1 MDFNK
6 LGVNLATVTANISKD
21 HNLADAFQ
29 QRLVSMINEFNL
41 SIDKDSEVGLQLC
54 NFGQKITFYIT
65 NIGYWNPSLIH
76 FYGIDT
82 ETHNEVELIQH
93 VSQINVLLI
102 KLPKLKPE
110 EPKRPIGFS
119 TWEEFEESKDR

>member
-1 MDFNK
+1 MNFGE
-6 LGVNLATVTANISKD
+6 LGMNLATVTANISKD
-21 HNLADAFQ
+21 QNLADAFQ

-65 NIGYWNPSLIH
+65 DIGYWNPSLIR

>member
-1 MDFNK
+1 MNFGE
-6 LGVNLATVTANISKD
+6 LGMNLATVTANISQD

-65 NIGYWNPSLIH
+65 DIGYWNPSLIR

-102 KLPKLKPE
+102 KLPS
-110 EPKRPIGFS
+110 PKV
-119 TWEEFEESKDR
+119 EF